1 MAPATGQVG
10 MAPCWK
16 LMHTLR
22 TFALLSL
29 CTACFVNTGCA
40 SGSEGS
46 DDDSA
51 GAPTTAPTT
60 TTPESQTTNP
70 GAAATT
76 SDTPSATNTPSATQ
90 PATTATVNTSEVAPT
105 VSTTLMP
112 DPTPSTDATSTDATS
127 TNTTSTDS
135 QTSSDTA
142 ATTTSEPSPDE
153 TVPTEP
159 SLDAGGAAPAELASP
174 GCESSTAVAGDTNL
188 TVDVDGVSRSFIL
201 HVPPGH
207 DGQTPVPFIIDLHPL
222 GGSGSQEQG
231 SSGYQRIADAE
242 GLVIAFPNGIDNA
255 WNVGPCCTNSR
266 DVDDVGFAKAI
277 VETVGAQACID
288 LKRVYAVGFS
298 MGGGMSHY
306 LACQATDTFAAVAPA
321 AFDLLVP
328 EEQTCEPS
336 RPISVLTFRGTQDTT
351 SPFNGGPG
359 PSGRATFEGA
369 YGSFERWREMNGCN
383 DVNTV
388 DGDCTTYEQCDDG
401 VEVAL
406 CVAEGGGHATGNA
419 NVGWAFLKRFSL
431 P

>member
-1 MAPATGQVG
+1 
-10 MAPCWK
+10 MAPCCK
-16 LMHTLR
+16 LMHTRR

-29 CTACFVNTGCA
+29 CTPCFVNTGCT

-46 DDDSA
+46 GNVSP

-60 TTPESQTTNP
+60 TAPESQ
-70 GAAATT
+70 ATT
-76 SDTPSATNTPSATQ
+76 SPSATATTPGTPSATNTPSATQ
-90 PATTATVNTSEVAPT
+90 PATTATVNTSDGTPT
-105 VSTTLMP
+105 VSTPLMP
-112 DPTPSTDATSTDATS
+112 EPTPSMTATSTDTTATDAS
-127 TNTTSTDS
+127 TETASTDS
-135 QTSSDTA
+135 EASGDTT
-142 ATTTSEPSPDE
+142 ATTTSEPRPDD
-153 TVPTEP
+153 TAPTEP
-159 SLDAGGAAPAELASP
+159 SLDAGGAAPAQLASP
-174 GCESSTAVAGDTNL
+174 GCESSTAMAGDKNV

-201 HVPPGH
+201 HVPTSY
-207 DGQTPVPFIIDLHPL
+207 DGQRPVPFIIDLHPL

-242 GLVIAFPNGIDNA
+242 GLVIAFPNGLDNA

-277 VETVGAQACID
+277 VQAVGEQACID
-288 LKRVYAVGFS
+288 LKRVYAAGFS

-383 DVNTV
+383 DANTV
-388 DGDCTTYEQCDDG
+388 DGDCTTYDQCDDG